1 MCNRPA
7 GMTMRLRAFWTGGAR
22 WSSPASAEARVPGVS
37 TRLEEHPMDDPAHPR
52 RGAGQRARRSR
63 SRRRARILRP
73 LVFVGVLL
81 LTVAAIL
88 ALKPESRS
96 AAGSPVARE
105 TDLDVALSSGRPVV
119 VFLHSLDC
127 VPCRQM
133 MNVVAEVHP
142 EFEKSVTLLDVDVY
156 NQGNYPILRREKLQA
171 IPTLVFYDRQ
181 GTRSVSIGVISADEL
196 RVRLKT
202 LAEGAG

>member
-1 MCNRPA
+1 MDEPA
-7 GMTMRLRAFWTGGAR
+7 K
-22 WSSPASAEARVPGVS
+22 
-37 TRLEEHPMDDPAHPR
+37 PR
-52 RGAGQRARRSR
+52 RGAGHRACRTRSQ
-63 SRRRARILRP
+63 RRARILRP
-73 LVFVGVLL
+73 LVFVGILL
-81 LTVAAIL
+81 VTVAAIL

-96 AAGSPVARE
+96 AADSLVARE
-105 TDLDVALSSGRPVV
+105 TDLEAALSSGRPAL

-127 VPCRQM
+127 VPCRKM